1 MKHISGFLLVLFIAL
16 KLTGHINWS
25 WWWVMSPL
33 WIGLT
38 ASALVMLV
46 RLALD
51 KKGKL

>member
-1 MKHISGFLLVLFIAL
+1 MKNVSGLLLVLFIAL
-16 KLTGHINWS
+16 KLTGQINWS

-38 ASALVMLV
+38 ASALVILV
-46 RLALD
+46 YFALD